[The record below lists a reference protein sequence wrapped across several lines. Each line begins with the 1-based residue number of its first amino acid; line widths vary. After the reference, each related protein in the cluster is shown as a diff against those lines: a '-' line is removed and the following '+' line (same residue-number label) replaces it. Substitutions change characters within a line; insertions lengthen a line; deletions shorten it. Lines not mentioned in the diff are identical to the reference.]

1 MYFGTPV
8 FWRETH
14 KQPRFLIFDGR
25 LVLVLFLTIMHLRLW
40 TIALSLATIGILWFF
55 DRKGVSADSILRFL
69 RARLVGRRRTA
80 RGLHNERPAVEYGF
94 ETEAHVDRARQ
105 TIELRAKADEKAK
118 AKAQANKTSGKA

>member
-40 TIALSLATIGILWFF
+40 TIALSLVTIGVLWYF
-55 DRKGVSADSILRFL
+55 DRKGISADSIIRFL

-80 RGLHNERPAVEYGF
+80 RGLHNERPAVDLSF
-94 ETEAHVDRARQ
+94 ETEADVERVRQ
-105 TIELRAKADEKAK
+105 AIKFRSMADEKAK
-118 AKAQANKTSGKA
+118 AKALAKKPAAKK

>member
-40 TIALSLATIGILWFF
+40 TIALSLITIGVLWFF
-55 DRKGVSADSILRFL
+55 DRKGISADSIMRFI
-69 RARLVGRRRTA
+69 RARIVGRRRTA
-80 RGLHNERPAVEYGF
+80 RGLHNERPAVDFGF
-94 ETEAHVDRARQ
+94 ESEADVERVRKM
-105 TIELRAKADEKAK
+105 IEFRSLAADKVKAKADKSARK
-118 AKAQANKTSGKA
+118 